1 MKIIE
6 KKKIW
11 FSMSIA
17 IMIIGLALALTRGLN
32 YGIDFTGGTQI
43 EINIHKEFSVGEIR
57 EITDKFDKDMSI
69 NKIGDKKDIV
79 QLKTREDLDSKKREE
94 LFNNFK
100 EKYDLKEENP
110 EKVDQFG
117 PSVGDEIKNKALI
130 SVIIATI
137 GILIYLS
144 FRFELSYGLA
154 AVLALIHDVFIVLA
168 IYAIF
173 NIPVNAPFVAAML
186 TVVGYSINDTI
197 VVFDRIRENLKYNNK
212 KNPYTEVANKSI
224 GQTVSRSIN
233 TSLTTLVAIGSLYF
247 LASESIKDF
256 LLPLIGGVLTG
267 TYSSIFIASP
277 IWVLIKNKKKSK
289 NAKIA

>member
-11 FSMSIA
+11 FSLSIA
-17 IMIIGLALALTRGLN
+17 IMIIGLALSLTRGLN

-43 EINIHKEFSVGEIR
+43 EINVHKEFSVDEVR
-57 EITDKFDKDMSI
+57 EITNKYDKDMSI
-69 NKIGDKKDIV
+69 NKIGDKKEIV

-94 LFNNFK
+94 LFNSFK
-100 EKYDLKEENP
+100 EKYNLTEANP

-117 PSVGDEIKNKALI
+117 PSVGDEIKNKALV

-144 FRFELSYGLA
+144 FRFELSYGIA
-154 AVLALIHDVFIVLA
+154 AVIALVHDVLIVLA
-168 IYAIF
+168 VYAIF

-197 VVFDRIRENLKYNNK
+197 VVFDRIRENLKYNK
-212 KNPYTEVANKSI
+212 KKSPYMEVANESI
-224 GQTVSRSIN
+224 GQTISRSIN

-277 IWVLIKNKKKSK
+277 IWVLIKNKKKNK